1 MNEDEL
7 LEIIKQKEEI
17 IKILKKALE
26 DERYLRIKDKENS
39 VSRKLLNEKL
49 QQYEKDFPEVREIL
63 RGNNY
68 E

>member
-1 MNEDEL
+1 MSEDEL

-49 QQYEKDFPEVREIL
+49 RQYESYYPEVREIL

>member
-49 QQYEKDFPEVREIL
+49 QQFEKSVPEVREIL